1 MGFLDATDYKEV
13 ARLLLDR
20 MWYRE
25 YQLKTTENK
34 DEHYK
39 LLIQEIKLSNKE
51 KVIID
56 FVNKLVKDAHHFL
69 RMEKSMIRRELLSNE
84 YDSEKEE
91 KPMDEI
97 WGEFVH
103 SYNKSSIKIFNNY
116 FYLYREIE
124 LKELYEDMKRLK
136 EKGYP
141 YTIFER

>member
-25 YQLKTTENK
+25 YQLKTIEDK
-34 DEHYK
+34 DERYN
-39 LLIQEIKLSNKE
+39 LLMQEIKLSKKE
-51 KVIID
+51 KVISD
-56 FVNKLVKDAHHFL
+56 FVNKLKRDAHRFL

-84 YDSEKEE
+84 YDPEKEE

-97 WGEFVH
+97 WGEFMH
-103 SYNKSSIKIFNNY
+103 SYNESSIKIFNDY
-116 FYLYREIE
+116 YYLYREIE
-124 LKELYEDMKRLK
+124 LKDLREDMKRLK

-141 YTIFER
+141 YTIFEN

>member
-13 ARLLLDR
+13 ARHLLDR

-25 YQLKTTENK
+25 YQLKTIKDK
-34 DEHYK
+34 DERYK
-39 LLIQEIKLSNKE
+39 LLMQELKLSGKE

-56 FVNKLVKDAHHFL
+56 FVNKLKGDARHFL
-69 RMEKSMIRRELLSNE
+69 RMEKKMIRRELLSNE
-84 YDSEKEE
+84 HDPEREE

-97 WGEFVH
+97 WAEFMY
-103 SYNKSSIKIFNNY
+103 SYNDRYIKIFNRS

-124 LKELYEDMKRLK
+124 LKDLCEDMRRLK

-141 YTIFER
+141 YTLHE